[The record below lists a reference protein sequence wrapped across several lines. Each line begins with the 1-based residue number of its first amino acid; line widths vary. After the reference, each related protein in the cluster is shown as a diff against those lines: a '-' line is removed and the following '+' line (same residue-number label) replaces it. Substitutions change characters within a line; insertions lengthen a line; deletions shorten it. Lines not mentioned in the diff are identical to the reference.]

1 MKEVQQFFYKT
12 FEESNKVINQENIQK
27 VYEGILTK
35 LNDFEAQKK
44 FQEAVFQISS
54 ILNTLGTTDIKQSL
68 SNVFDQF
75 YNPEVVVEKKEE
87 PKIKE
92 EPKVKE
98 QPKKIIS
105 FARFVKDVNLED
117 GAELEPGKEFKKIW
131 KVKNTGNENWEEGV
145 SILYI
150 GGSEEFGIKLNSKY
164 PAVTAKPNED
174 VDVSVNLFAP
184 KTQGVYEASFRL
196 CTKDGEEF
204 GNKLNLKVVVIE
216 KKQEKRNKEMV

>member
-1 MKEVQQFFYKT
+1 MNTQQLHIKAKFEVQCRRFKIDTNLSYKQFLTQTETIFQKSFLLDNVVFKYIDDEGDVVDLENEEEFKEALRIFSKENLLRILIEKKGIKAQGPNVMKEVQQFFYKT

-98 QPKKIIS
+98 QPKKNN
-105 FARFVKDVNLED
+105 FLC
-117 GAELEPGKEFKKIW
+117 KI
-131 KVKNTGNENWEEGV
+131 
-145 SILYI
+145 
-150 GGSEEFGIKLNSKY
+150 
-164 PAVTAKPNED
+164 
-174 VDVSVNLFAP
+174 
-184 KTQGVYEASFRL
+184 
-196 CTKDGEEF
+196 C
-204 GNKLNLKVVVIE
+204 
-216 KKQEKRNKEMV
+216 